1 MRKLDNLYLLTWGC
15 MPVILLR
22 NKTHFTDMKK
32 RNVDLV
38 CDIAELISV
47 FDADKKDGDILQSV
61 VSTVAWHMRA
71 AVCSI
76 YIYDEENEELTLRST
91 QGLSAEAVGKVKLK
105 LGEGITGR
113 AVRELRPICI
123 GQASKSSWY
132 VYFPGIEEE
141 KYEAF
146 LAVPILRGLRRI
158 GALVVQDGVANY
170 FTANDTKA
178 LRAIAAQ
185 LASVIENV
193 QLLSGAKE
201 KATEVEEIP
210 VVKKVGQDGIV
221 RGRSASSGT
230 ARGKAFLLD
239 SSQSESCILPDPDG
253 HLHTAEEFQAAL
265 EKTVQQINKLQKQT
279 SEELADVAILIFSA
293 HLLILEDEQFSG
305 RIRNLIEEGIPALR
319 AIATV
324 VNEYVEI
331 FSKSK
336 VPLIREKVLD
346 VKDLGNRLTRNLL
359 NEEDD
364 VCDYRDQIIIAHE
377 LLPSDILKL
386 SAENV
391 EGFIVSSGVTS
402 HNAIICRSLGIPM
415 VAISR
420 ELADGIE
427 DGEQLLM
434 DAEQGIIYLEPG
446 DEVYEKYK
454 ELDATWKAL
463 HSAADVKSKTLTKC
477 GERVHIHA
485 NINLLSDLKP
495 ARKFKAEGVGLYRS
509 EFPFIVRNDFP
520 TEEEQFV
527 IYKKITEQMKGKT
540 ITFRTLDI
548 GGDKM
553 LSYYSNVSEA
563 NPFLGMRAIRFSL
576 QNQDIFRQQLRAFL
590 RAGAGEKTR
599 IMFPLVASVDDFDEA
614 RAIVHSCMDELEAEG
629 YPFNRDTQL
638 GVMMEL
644 PSAVEVVDELA
655 QEADFLSIG
664 SNDLI
669 QYMLAVDRTN
679 EQVSKLYLAHHPAI
693 LRAINR
699 IVSAA
704 YTHEKD
710 VSICGDLA
718 ADPRMLP
725 FLLGVGLK
733 KFSIDIVNAPAV
745 QRLVKSIS
753 MQEAVETSNTM
764 LDFGRISEV
773 ETFLADKDLL
783 PDSKV

>member
-1 MRKLDNLYLLTWGC
+1 
-15 MPVILLR
+15 
-22 NKTHFTDMKK
+22 MKK

-47 FDADKKDGDILQSV
+47 FDADKKKGKDILQAV

-76 YIYDEENEELTLRST
+76 YIYDEENQELTLRST
-91 QGLSAEAVGKVKLK
+91 QGLNPMAVGRVKMK

-113 AVRELRPICI
+113 AVRELRPICV
-123 GQASKSSWY
+123 GQASQNSSY
-132 VYFPGIEEE
+132 RHFADIEEE

-158 GALVVQDGVANY
+158 GALVVQDSVANY
-170 FTANDTKA
+170 FGANDTKA

-193 QLLSGAKE
+193 QLLNEAKE
-201 KATEVEEIP
+201 EAESTDEVP
-210 VVKKVGQDGIV
+210 VPKKVIKETII
-221 RGRSASSGT
+221 RGRSASTGT
-230 ARGKAFLLD
+230 AIGTALMLNSSAQETALQSDPKGLLYTVED
-239 SSQSESCILPDPDG
+239 
-253 HLHTAEEFQAAL
+253 FQAAVESTAL
-265 EKTVQQINKLQKQT
+265 QVNKLQKQM
-279 SEELADVAILIFSA
+279 SEDLADMAVLIFSA

-305 RIRNLIEEGIPALR
+305 RISSLIGEGMPALK
-319 AIATV
+319 AISIV
-324 VNEYVEI
+324 VGEYVDI
-331 FSKSK
+331 FFNSKM
-336 VPLIREKVLD
+336 PLIREKVLD
-346 VKDLGNRLTRNLL
+346 VKDLGNRLARNLL
-359 NEEDD
+359 NEEADE
-364 VCDYRDQIIIAHE
+364 CDYRGQIIIAHE

-420 ELADGIE
+420 DLADGIV
-427 DGEQLLM
+427 DGEQMLM

-446 DEVYEKYK
+446 DEVYAKYK
-454 ELDATWKAL
+454 KLDATWKAL
-463 HSAADVKSKTLTKC
+463 HSASDVKRKTMTKC
-477 GERVHIHA
+477 GEQMHIYA

-495 ARKFKAEGVGLYRS
+495 AQKFKAEGVGLYRS

-520 TEEEQFV
+520 SEEEQYV
-527 IYKKITEQMKGKT
+527 IYKKIVEQMKGKSV
-540 ITFRTLDI
+540 TFRTLDI

-553 LSYYSNVSEA
+553 LTYYPNINEA

-576 QNQDIFRQQLRAFL
+576 QNQEIFRQQLRAFL
-590 RAGAGEKTR
+590 RAGAGQKTR
-599 IMFPLVASVDDFDEA
+599 IMFPMISSLDDFEA
-614 RAIVHSCMDELEAEG
+614 ARSIVYACMDELEENG
-629 YPFNRDTQL
+629 LPFNRNTQL

-644 PSAVEVVDELA
+644 PSAVEVANELA

-679 EQVSKLYLAHHPAI
+679 EQVSKLYLAHHPAV

-699 IVSAA
+699 IATSAR
-704 YTHEKD
+704 THEKD
-710 VSICGDLA
+710 ISICGDLA

-725 FLLGVGLK
+725 FLMGIGLK
-733 KFSIDIVNAPAV
+733 FFSIDIINSPAV
-745 QRLVKSIS
+745 QRMIS
-753 MQEAVETSNTM
+753 EISLDEAQDIAKRM
-764 LDFGRISEV
+764 LGFGRISEV
-773 ETFLADKDLL
+773 ESFLSEQDQGFA
-783 PDSKV
+783 SIA